1 MWIVQYQDTYK
12 LYPFKHTTSSQAH
25 TLLTFSTDLSLSPIK
40 REPFPGPFKK
50 TKSVVLSLSRQHHGL
65 PRASLK
71 WHVTRPYHQWILHP
85 MSSMKMTI
93 ASSGNGWGNQIND
106 VFTYLGT
113 LESSGK
119 RKAISNLVHIDL
131 PKLCQWSVEMWVLKI
146 QNVTFLHLGSIDR
159 FLYQDSNVLAIFC
172 MRADKGKK

>member
-131 PKLCQWSVEMWVLKI
+131 PTKREGPNLNNQERSYRLQVSKHKHLQCVCLLCTWKKNASK
-146 QNVTFLHLGSIDR
+146 
-159 FLYQDSNVLAIFC
+159 
-172 MRADKGKK
+172 RAHMSR

>member
-1 MWIVQYQDTYK
+1 MELIKLSICINSPIKDIKDTISTCE
-12 LYPFKHTTSSQAH
+12 LCSTRIHTSFIHFNVHTTSSKAH

-93 ASSGNGWGNQIND
+93 ASSG
-106 VFTYLGT
+106 T
-113 LESSGK
+113 
-119 RKAISNLVHIDL
+119 
-131 PKLCQWSVEMWVLKI
+131 
-146 QNVTFLHLGSIDR
+146 
-159 FLYQDSNVLAIFC
+159 
-172 MRADKGKK
+172 